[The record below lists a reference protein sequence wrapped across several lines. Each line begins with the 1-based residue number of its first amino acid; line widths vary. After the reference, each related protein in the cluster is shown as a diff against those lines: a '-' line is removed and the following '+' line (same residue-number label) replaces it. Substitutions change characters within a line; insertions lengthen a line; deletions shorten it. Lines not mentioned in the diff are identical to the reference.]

1 MNELHREVFPTPNLQ
16 SAWLLYYYYYD
27 TVQSVYNLG
36 AGKYS
41 VQKKYSFP
49 YCYQWQER
57 DSPLQ
62 VQLRVLFNKIYKL

>member
-1 MNELHREVFPTPNLQ
+1 MIVIV
-16 SAWLLYYYYYD
+16 LLYYYYD

-36 AGKYS
+36 AGKCS
-41 VQKKYSFP
+41 VQMKYSFP

-62 VQLRVLFNKIYKL
+62 VQLKVQFKKNYKL